1 MELSRSSEIVF
12 IGKLVK
18 WIDGDEKM
26 LLGGDNSRCSY
37 NQKGAGLNITNFPP
51 EPADPPNVRTM
62 SLAGARSC
70 CPVQPRHNST

>member
-1 MELSRSSEIVF
+1 MELSRSSGIVF

-37 NQKGAGLNITNFPP
+37 NQKGAGLNITNLPT
-51 EPADPPNVRTM
+51 EPRNYPLV
-62 SLAGARSC
+62 
-70 CPVQPRHNST
+70 